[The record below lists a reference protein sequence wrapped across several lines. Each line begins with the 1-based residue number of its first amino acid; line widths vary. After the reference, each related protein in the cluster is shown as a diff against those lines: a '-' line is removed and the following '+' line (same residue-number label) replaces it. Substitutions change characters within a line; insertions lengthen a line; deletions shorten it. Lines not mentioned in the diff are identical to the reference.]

1 MDSQGAE
8 FGHVV
13 EAGHGDAADVVVVE
27 RAAAQGRRVRLD
39 SATAAEPSGNILFV
53 LVTLTEPPATSEPG
67 TLPPRCS

>member
-39 SATAAEPSGNILFV
+39 SATAAQPFCLGGIV
-53 LVTLTEPPATSEPG
+53 LVTLTEPPVISEPG
-67 TLPPRCS
+67 TLPPQCS